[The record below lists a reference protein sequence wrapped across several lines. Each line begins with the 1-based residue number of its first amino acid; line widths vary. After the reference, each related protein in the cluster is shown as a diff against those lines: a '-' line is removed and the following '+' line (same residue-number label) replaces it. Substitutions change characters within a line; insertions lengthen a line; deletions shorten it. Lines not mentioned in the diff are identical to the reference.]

1 MQNNKLKEKIPIIL
15 STYTEKAFTIH
26 YPSMMKM
33 VSKLGMKRNHL
44 SVVLKSEIYVP
55 VKLLNGKIFA
65 CHHYGFLDIVP
76 CILAKAVG

>member
-15 STYTEKAFTIH
+15 STDIEKAFDKVQ

-44 SVVLKSEIYVP
+44 SVVLK
-55 VKLLNGKIFA
+55 VKYMFLLNF
-65 CHHYGFLDIVP
+65 
-76 CILAKAVG
+76 